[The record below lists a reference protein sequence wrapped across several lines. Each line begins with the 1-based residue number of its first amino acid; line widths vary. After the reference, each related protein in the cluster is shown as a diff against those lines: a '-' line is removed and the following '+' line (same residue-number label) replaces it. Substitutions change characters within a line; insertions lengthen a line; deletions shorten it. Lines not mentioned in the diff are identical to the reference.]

1 QLSTIL
7 LLLLFIVPFGSIKKA
22 VAQDSDLI
30 PNDTIPNIDSLSKR
44 RTLPS
49 FLLWD
54 NFNTHPL
61 FPNQNPFLR
70 NTSPFLPKPPTD
82 PKIAVELD
90 STFKY
95 RITDELDS
103 GDVQPGYTYEFEDF
117 SKIQELRLRQEY
129 WRSRSRG
136 MDGESAVSG
145 RGLIPPITLSP
156 TFDRI
161 FGGNEINIV
170 PTGNVNLDFGGMF
183 RRIDNPSIPI
193 RQQRNGGF
201 NFNQQIQ
208 MSVNGTLGQKM
219 RIGANF
225 DSNNSF
231 DFQNQLKVEY
241 AGFEEDIIKSI
252 EIGNVSMPIQNSL
265 IQGAQNL
272 F

>member
-1 QLSTIL
+1 
-7 LLLLFIVPFGSIKKA
+7 
-22 VAQDSDLI
+22 
-30 PNDTIPNIDSLSKR
+30 
-44 RTLPS
+44 
-49 FLLWD
+49 
-54 NFNTHPL
+54 
-61 FPNQNPFLR
+61 
-70 NTSPFLPKPPTD
+70 
-82 PKIAVELD
+82 
-90 STFKY
+90 
-95 RITDELDS
+95 
-103 GDVQPGYTYEFEDF
+103 

-129 WRSRSRG
+129 WRNRSRG
-136 MDGESAVSG
+136 MDGESVVSG

-231 DFQNQLKVEY
+231 DFRS
-241 AGFEEDIIKSI
+241 EERRVGK
-252 EIGNVSMPIQNSL
+252 EGRCRMWE
-265 IQGAQNL
+265 A
-272 F
+272 